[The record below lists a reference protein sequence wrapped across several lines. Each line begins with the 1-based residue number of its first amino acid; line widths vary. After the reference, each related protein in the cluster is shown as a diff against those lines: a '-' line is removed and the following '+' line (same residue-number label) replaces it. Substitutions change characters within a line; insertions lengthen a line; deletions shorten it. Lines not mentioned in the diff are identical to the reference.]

1 MRLHQVG
8 DASSVRPALTRCQP
22 DLAHPLR
29 ALSRTSLQRV
39 LRQLAQQPTASRAA
53 SARLS
58 VDRAE
63 QIVGE

>member
-8 DASSVRPALTRCQP
+8 DASSVRPALALCQP

-39 LRQLAQQPTASRAA
+39 LRQVAQQPTASRAT

-58 VDRAE
+58 VDGTK
-63 QIVGE
+63 QIVGQ